1 MIPEVLLSN
10 GFFYVSVG
18 CLFLLVA
25 LALRDIARILIKQMR
40 SFFLK
45 TNYIIERSKRPFYVK
60 LYNKIMFYFL
70 YPGKDTQEN
79 IYLILKYDPLD
90 ILKEDSE

>member
-25 LALRDIARILIKQMR
+25 LALRDIARILIKQLR
-40 SFFLK
+40 SF
-45 TNYIIERSKRPFYVK
+45 YR
-60 LYNKIMFYFL
+60 KIMFYILFD
-70 YPGKDTQEN
+70 PVNKSAKEN
-79 IYLILKYDPLD
+79 IRVILKYDPLE
-90 ILKEDSE
+90 ILKGGSE

>member
-25 LALRDIARILIKQMR
+25 LALRDIARILIKQLR
-40 SFFLK
+40 SF
-45 TNYIIERSKRPFYVK
+45 YR
-60 LYNKIMFYFL
+60 KIMFYILFD
-70 YPGKDTQEN
+70 PVNKSAKEN
-79 IYLILKYDPLD
+79 IRVILKYDPLE
-90 ILKEDSE
+90 ILKGGSK